1 MGFVFSCR
9 FGGVDIVELI
19 YQGQGIVTIFGVGV
33 LTNECLVKSLIV
45 IVAVVI
51 DADGKIVISEELYL

>member
-1 MGFVFSCR
+1 MGLVFSWR
-9 FGGVDIVELI
+9 FGGLDKVELI
-19 YQGQGIVTIFGVGV
+19 FQGQGIVTIMAAGV
-33 LTNECLVKSLIV
+33 LTNECLVKSIIV